1 MQTIEDKLFARV
13 RARGR
18 GWAFSARDFVT
29 LGRVDTALTRLC
41 DSGKIR
47 RVIRGIYDYPPYSE
61 LLKCQLSPDIHEVAR
76 AIARKFAWEIEPD
89 GATALNLL
97 GLSTQVPATAV
108 YRTNGPSRRYQVEK
122 QTLQFLHTSM
132 KDIGFQHQE
141 TAILVQAIKAT
152 GQHAVTGEAI
162 IAMRKWLPAAKRDT
176 VLKDAR
182 QVTGWVYDALR
193 EICKEEKDAGDHPTN

>member
-1 MQTIEDKLFARV
+1 MQTIEDKLLARV
-13 RARGR
+13 RGHGR

-47 RVIRGIYDYPPYSE
+47 RVIRGVYDYPSYSE

-108 YRTNGPSRRYQVEK
+108 YRTNGPSRRYQIEK
-122 QTLQFLHTSM
+122 RTLQFLHTSM

-141 TAILVQAIKAT
+141 TAILVQAIKAM
-152 GQHAVTGEAI
+152 GQQAVTDEAI
-162 IAMRKWLPAAKRDT
+162 LAMRRWLPPAKRNA
-176 VLKDAR
+176 VMKDAR
-182 QVTGWVYDALR
+182 QVTGWVYETLR
-193 EICKEEKDAGDHPTN
+193 EICKEEQDAGDRPSN